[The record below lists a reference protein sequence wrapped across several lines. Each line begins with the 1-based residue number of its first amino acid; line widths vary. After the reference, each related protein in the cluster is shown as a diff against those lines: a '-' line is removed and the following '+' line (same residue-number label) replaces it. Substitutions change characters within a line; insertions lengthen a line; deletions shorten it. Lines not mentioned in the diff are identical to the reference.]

1 MRLNID
7 ANYLLILCKRCLT
20 RTATITMMRVMRIM
34 VIINS
39 IFFRTWKLLSLT
51 WSHKGA
57 YETKHQ
63 CESFIKLPIA
73 SISVQKVSN
82 QNSNYNYD
90 ESYDDSGNNEFHI
103 FRKWKS
109 LSLTC
114 SHKSAYE
121 TEH

>member
-1 MRLNID
+1 MQKVSYQNS
-7 ANYLLILCKRCLT
+7 NYNYDESYEDNGHNELHI
-20 RTATITMMRVMRIM
+20 
-34 VIINS
+34 
-39 IFFRTWKLLSLT
+39 FRTWKLLSLT

-63 CESFIKLPIA
+63 CKLFIKLPIA

-103 FRKWKS
+103 SSKWKS
-109 LSLTC
+109 LSPTC
-114 SHKSAYE
+114 SHKGAYE